1 MTKLFWRQTVNSR
14 KRLRQFWMGI
24 FKSVFNPV
32 NVIKPRLLPV
42 SAEFHLPSFELAAKN
57 RWLAGWV
64 LFVVFLGSWISD
76 TPLPIL
82 CVLVL
87 FLSFLSAG
95 SDCVVKEKLVRK
107 KEGETSGSRLRKPLK
122 YSSDILSFRT
132 HRALCLQ
139 ILADAHMVKYSLKLN
154 V

>member
-76 TPLPIL
+76 TPLPIF

-87 FLSFLSAG
+87 FSFFFISGFRLCCERKACAKKRRRDLGFSA
-95 SDCVVKEKLVRK
+95 EKAVEIFIRHPFIPHTQ
-107 KEGETSGSRLRKPLK
+107 GPMPSN
-122 YSSDILSFRT
+122 SSWRT
-132 HRALCLQ
+132 
-139 ILADAHMVKYSLKLN
+139 YG
-154 V
+154 